1 MPLTASA
8 LSKSVQGLYLTAFP
22 TCINAKFPPEKGGSI
37 IPYAMIDCMCTA
49 WCSVLQ
55 APNAISGIYVGVT
68 GLAVAAAP
76 PTTFTFPATST
87 AIVQFNSAIG
97 WIGTSSVP
105 VAKAFVVD
113 IPVQSSVLGMLQLLP
128 SAASGPGAGNPSPI
142 MASSGAAVFT
152 PLFQAALVAAFNA
165 KLGTDGLPLFN
176 TTSTEVNKLILNL
189 SSIYATIISSITFVG
204 AYAGS
209 PTIPV
214 ATPLSLPTAG
224 SII

>member
-8 LSKSVQGLYLTAFP
+8 LSKSVQGLYLTSFP
-22 TCINAKFPPEKGGSI
+22 TCINAKFPPEKGAGI
-37 IPYAMIDCMCTA
+37 IPYAMIECMCTA

-55 APNAISGIYVGVT
+55 APNAISGLYVGVT
-68 GLAVAAAP
+68 GFAVAAAP
-76 PTTFTFPATST
+76 PTVFSFPASAT
-87 AIVQFNSAIG
+87 AIPLFNSAIG
-97 WIGTSSVP
+97 WTGTSSILVS
-105 VAKAFVVD
+105 KSFVVD

-128 SAASGPGAGNPSPI
+128 SAASGPGAGTPSPI
-142 MASSGAAVFT
+142 MASAGTAIFT

-165 KLGTDGLPLFN
+165 KLGANGLPLFN

-209 PTIPV
+209 PTVPV

-224 SII
+224 SIL